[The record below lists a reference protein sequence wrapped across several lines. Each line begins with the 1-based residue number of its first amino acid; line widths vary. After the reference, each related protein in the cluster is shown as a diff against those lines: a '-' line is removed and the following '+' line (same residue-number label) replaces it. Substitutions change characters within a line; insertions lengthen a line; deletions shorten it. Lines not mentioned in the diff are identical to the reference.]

1 MKKGRTPKTY
11 RCEQCGSMYLGCPF
25 VYGRNNKEKKNLVLM
40 FCCNSCKDNLIPLGR
55 DRKRKSNKIEDLEKN
70 TIKKY
75 SKIPKMD
82 LVCEKCGK
90 EFHGKKMTFTKK
102 VKRNFVSTEICLC
115 HDCQKEYLQNPEILN
130 NI

>member
-25 VYGRNNKEKKNLVLM
+25 VYGRNKEKKNLVLM

-70 TIKKY
+70 KQLMSI
-75 SKIPKMD
+75 
-82 LVCEKCGK
+82 
-90 EFHGKKMTFTKK
+90 
-102 VKRNFVSTEICLC
+102 
-115 HDCQKEYLQNPEILN
+115 QKFS
-130 NI
+130 